1 MTDPTYPSSN
11 GDTSVAT
18 NGDRPHATLR
28 LVDGTEAAEVPVVAW
43 DERAVVESLPRD
55 SERAAELDSIV
66 RLIASELGADA
77 SMLAVNDGTP
87 GEPHVYSS
95 WGLPVGPTVLHGVAG
110 GGAIGHALA
119 RNQPIVRRLRVA
131 ESYTGSAR
139 IVEVVVVPVES
150 PRGMRGALC
159 VGYGTVLEENT
170 EALIAELS
178 SYAAVIGLWLGDS
191 QALMRLLRAADE
203 DGLTGCLTYPGMISE
218 LDNEAKRSRRTRQPL
233 SCLFIDVD
241 HFKAI
246 NDEHGHLNGNK
257 VLAQI
262 GETLCG
268 RVRETD
274 TVSRFGGDEFVILM
288 PDTGT
293 LAASQVSTALQ
304 EAVHAST
311 AKLPGGPVTISIG
324 VGELSAGMTPLEL
337 VGGADRS
344 LRERRARGDRDL
356 GR

>member
-1 MTDPTYPSSN
+1 MLRGGTATLAWLTRQRTDLRELAATDPLTGLAN
-11 GDTSVAT
+11 RRNLIDIAT
-18 NGDRPHATLR
+18 HEFAEALR
-28 LVDGTEAAEVPVVAW
+28 HD
-43 DERAVVESLPRD
+43 DD
-55 SERAAELDSIV
+55 
-66 RLIASELGADA
+66 
-77 SMLAVNDGTP
+77 LAV
-87 GEPHVYSS
+87 
-95 WGLPVGPTVLHGVAG
+95 
-110 GGAIGHALA
+110 I
-119 RNQPIVRRLRVA
+119 
-131 ESYTGSAR
+131 
-139 IVEVVVVPVES
+139 
-150 PRGMRGALC
+150 
-159 VGYGTVLEENT
+159 
-170 EALIAELS
+170 
-178 SYAAVIGLWLGDS
+178 
-191 QALMRLLRAADE
+191 
-203 DGLTGCLTYPGMISE
+203 
-218 LDNEAKRSRRTRQPL
+218 
-233 SCLFIDVD
+233 FIDVD